1 MEKGFFGF
9 QMNEIEQALGR
20 LRKAVDHL
28 KDKLDRDMSASFSDD
43 SEHSTSVD
51 VNPQAIDLGE
61 LKSIKS
67 QISNAISLM
76 EQMSSQI
83 DDAANPMLAESNKDH

>member
-1 MEKGFFGF
+1 
-9 QMNEIEQALGR
+9 MNEIEQALGR

-28 KDKLDRDMSASFSDD
+28 KDKLDRDMSTSFSDV
-43 SEHSTSVD
+43 SEHSASGD
-51 VNPQAIDLGE
+51 VNAQAIDIAE

-76 EQMSSQI
+76 EQMTEQI
-83 DDAANPMLAESNKDH
+83 DDAANPMLAESKKDHQSGES